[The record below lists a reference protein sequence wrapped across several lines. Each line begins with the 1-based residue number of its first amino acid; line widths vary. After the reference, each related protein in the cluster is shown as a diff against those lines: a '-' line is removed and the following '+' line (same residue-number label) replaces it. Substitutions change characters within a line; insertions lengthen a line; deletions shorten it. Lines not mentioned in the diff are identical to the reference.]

1 VIIDYL
7 GGAHPQ
13 DVEADLCIIGAG
25 AAGIAIAHSF
35 IDSPV
40 RVCLL
45 ESGGT
50 GGEQRN
56 QALYDGDSAGDV
68 DFDPGTS
75 RMRVFGGSCNLW
87 GGGCI
92 PLGRDDL
99 LPRDWVPHSGWP
111 IGYADLEPYYARAR
125 SFCQL
130 GDIAFTEGS
139 FTAPTARP
147 VLSFDEDKLIN
158 PVFARCSILFGEA
171 YRDALAQAPN
181 IKVLLHAN
189 LLELL
194 PTPDGA
200 HVQEAIIGSL
210 GGHRGRVRA
219 RHYVLASGGIEN
231 ARLLLLSN
239 SVVPEGLGNQRDVV
253 GRYFMDHPSGTLGTL
268 TADEPHHVTRPYE
281 RLRGKNAP
289 SSFPEIALSPAYQ
302 RSQRVLNGRVHPFGV
317 EGPLPRGIR
326 ALRELRTALR
336 KTVPDENALLEARL
350 SEALRNA
357 PMGEVITA
365 PDSIGLTALKLGL
378 GMGDIARAFVHK
390 LTDRPAV
397 SNSHVELV
405 GYFEQAPNPDSRITL
420 GNDTDALGQRK
431 VCVDW
436 RLTPL
441 DHYTHRNS
449 ATLFGEEIARSCH
462 GQFTLAPWLAEGGDV
477 KLGIHGTA
485 HHMGTTRMSDNPGT
499 GVVDR
504 DCKVHG
510 MDNLHVAGSSVFP
523 TGGWA
528 FPTFTIV
535 ALSLRLA
542 DELRS
547 LLMVGLL

>member
-7 GGAHPQ
+7 TGAHPE
-13 DVEADLCIIGAG
+13 DVEADVCIIGAG

-35 IDSPV
+35 IGTSV
-40 RVCLL
+40 QVCLL
-45 ESGGT
+45 ESGGL
-50 GGEQRN
+50 GAEQRN
-56 QALYDGDSAGDV
+56 QALYEGSSSGHIE
-68 DFDPGTS
+68 FDPGTS

-92 PLGRDDL
+92 PLSNDDL
-99 LPRDWVPHSGWP
+99 RQRDWVPHSGWP
-111 IGYADLEPYYARAR
+111 IDYAELEPYYTRAR

-130 GDIAFTEGS
+130 GDIGFTEGT
-139 FTAPTARP
+139 FNAATARD
-147 VLSFDEDKLIN
+147 VLPFDDDKLIN
-158 PVFARCSILFGEA
+158 PLFARCGILFGEA
-171 YRDALAQAPN
+171 YRDVLDQAPN
-181 IKVLLHAN
+181 IRVLLHAN
-189 LLELL
+189 LLEL
-194 PTPDGA
+194 TPSSDGV
-200 HVQEAIIGSL
+200 HVREALIGSL
-210 GGHRGRVRA
+210 AGHRNRVRA

-239 SVVPEGLGNQRDVV
+239 SITPQGLGNEHDVV

-268 TADEPHHVTRPYE
+268 VTDDTHRVTRPYE

-289 SSFPEIALSPAYQ
+289 MSFPEIALSPAYQ
-302 RSQRVLNGRVHPFGV
+302 RRQRILNGRVHPFGV

-326 ALRELRTALR
+326 AMRELRTAMR
-336 KTVPDENALLEARL
+336 KPVLDENALLEARL

-357 PMGEVITA
+357 PAGEVIAA
-365 PDSIGLTALKLGL
+365 PDSLSLTALRLGL
-378 GMGDIARAFVHK
+378 GIGDIARAFLHK
-390 LTDRPAV
+390 LTDRPTV
-397 SNSHVELV
+397 ENSHVELV

-420 GNDTDALGQRK
+420 GEEKDALGQRK

-436 RLTPL
+436 RLTEL
-441 DHYTHRNS
+441 DHHTYRTS
-449 ATLFGEEIARSCH
+449 ATLFGDELARSCN
-462 GQFTLAPWLAEGGDV
+462 GQFELSPWLAESSV
-477 KLGIHGTA
+477 SPEIHGTA
-485 HHMGTTRMSDNPGT
+485 HHIGTTRMSDDPHT

-542 DELRS
+542 DELRV
-547 LLMVGLL
+547 LLTAGFL